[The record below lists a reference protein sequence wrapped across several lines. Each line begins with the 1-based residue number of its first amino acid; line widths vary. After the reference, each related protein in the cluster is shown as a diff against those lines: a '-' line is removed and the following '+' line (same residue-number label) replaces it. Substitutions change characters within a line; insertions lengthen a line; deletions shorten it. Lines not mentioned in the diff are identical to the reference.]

1 MRHSFAAWSL
11 LIGIEP
17 LRLVK
22 LMGHGSKQMV
32 YEVYGNYLEGVETDY
47 WDILNYFGK
56 DFVEVKK
63 RPLAFYQNS
72 HEENFGESQGFQKHN
87 SLFLL

>member
-11 LIGIEP
+11 LIGIKP

-32 YEVYGNYLEGVETDY
+32 EVYGNYVDGLENDFWGIV
-47 WDILNYFGK
+47 NYFGK
-56 DFVEVKK
+56 DSTETKKTFFHIITSFVNVW
-63 RPLAFYQNS
+63 
-72 HEENFGESQGFQKHN
+72 
-87 SLFLL
+87 